1 VSRILIAGVPELADA
16 GGTVAGLKLAAFA
29 TANYVGLAECYF
41 AACSPGHA
49 TLTLAEA
56 KAQLKARLKGDHGQ
70 MLPGASPT
78 ALLDGL
84 VVGSL
89 QVVERSIWDLQ
100 VEHPCVI
107 GLFVHP
113 EHRGK
118 GIATALLA
126 NSASRLK
133 MAGFE
138 RLALRTGYGAPAD
151 AERLYRRLGF
161 ADLEAGEPGA

>member
-1 VSRILIAGVPELADA
+1 MSRILIAGVAEVADS

-41 AACSPGHA
+41 AAYSPGPG

-56 KAQLKARLKGDHGQ
+56 KKQLKARLKGDHGQ
-70 MLPGASPT
+70 ILPGASPT

-89 QVVERSIWDLQ
+89 QVVERSIWDPQ

-107 GLFVHP
+107 ELFVHP
-113 EHRGK
+113 EQRGK

-126 NSASRLK
+126 ASASRLK

-138 RLALRTGYGAPAD
+138 KLALRTGVGASAE
-151 AERLYRRLGF
+151 AERLCRRLGF
-161 ADLEAGEPGA
+161 ADLEAGEPDA